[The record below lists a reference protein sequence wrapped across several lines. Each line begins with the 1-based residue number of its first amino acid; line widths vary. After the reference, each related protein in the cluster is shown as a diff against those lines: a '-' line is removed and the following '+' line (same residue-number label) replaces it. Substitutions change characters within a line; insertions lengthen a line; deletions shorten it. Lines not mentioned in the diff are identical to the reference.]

1 MKKLLGVLANPQAAI
16 IKAIIKI
23 LTKQFKLDNL
33 SKVFKYVEEDNE
45 LDKGLR
51 KVKAEQEALKNMVV
65 AMARYNNEPPAH
77 LLQEKQKLLSE
88 RMEKLEEFQK
98 KIQKTKAFKKLIHKL

>member
-45 LDKGLR
+45 LDVGLR
-51 KVKAEQEALKNMVV
+51 RLKTEQEALKNMVV
-65 AMARYNNEPPAH
+65 DMARDSHEPQPFA
-77 LLQEKQKLLSE
+77 E
-88 RMEKLEEFQK
+88 RIEKLEEFQK
-98 KIQKTKAFKKLIHKL
+98 KIQNIKAFKKLIQKL